1 MTAAPRLALALA
13 LVALAPGCGNDST
26 PRAAQTGPAEL
37 SACEQ
42 EFISNREAEAAG
54 TRSFTA
60 FAGSVRTCASLD
72 EWIAAEQKHGPP
84 LQGKEATFVVS
95 VCAEADE
102 ATKALPICKQAEQAF
117 RRGG

>member
-1 MTAAPRLALALA
+1 MTAAPRLA
-13 LVALAPGCGNDST
+13 VALAVVALAAGCGDDST
-26 PRAAQTGPAEL
+26 PRAAPTASAEL

-42 EFISNREAEAAG
+42 EFLRNREAEASG
-54 TRSFTA
+54 TRSFKA
-60 FAGSVRTCASLD
+60 FASSVRTCASLD

-117 RRGG
+117 RMGG